1 MTFRVE
7 DEEMESARN
16 VLRLVNGF
24 DTKKRIRLICLRI
37 GKQTNEQLC
46 ALKRTHSR
54 LIRRL
59 YNDTVETHLLLT
71 NAMRNKKM
79 RKQRLLI
86 YNHMIQAGRVTRRA
100 DALL

>member
-71 NAMRNKKM
+71 NAE
-79 RKQRLLI
+79 KQENEEATLI
-86 YNHMIQAGRVTRRA
+86 DI
-100 DALL
+100 